1 MKYLISVCFL
11 LFSLHFTF
19 AQVVLDTSA
28 IRSKLREAQAAFNQY
43 AYPEALIAADDAL
56 QEFNL
61 VPDTTLQLRADALR
75 IKGGILTRMGQSEE
89 ARNEMSTAAEIYT
102 QLSPLRYT
110 LLAQLYSNIGISHIQ
125 SQTRDF
131 AAAIPWFRKA
141 AETIQASEEAN
152 KDMATMDYIG
162 NIGLAYFYLNQF
174 EQAEKTY
181 LEALSYIQEP
191 TVENG
196 TFIGTMEFRLGLLY
210 ERKGNLADALHQ
222 YAQALQH
229 YQLKVKED
237 PMVGNIY
244 RSMGKLHYKR
254 GDYEKALLY
263 AEKARVLYAKL
274 IGPATEEYI
283 AALDLQS
290 TALEELGRDKL
301 AQKSDSTKSALLKQI
316 YQSKG
321 PIIAIHEANMAIKQA
336 KQQQKPSIAIKGLQ
350 QVIADLKQM
359 SEPVEEELAQY
370 TLELGL
376 AYQDQLQLQLAEDYM
391 KKSLALHQNIYQA
404 ESGEMV
410 HILFSLASFHTQQQ
424 HFEKALSYFQKA
436 EKAARLSEALNVNQL
451 AYPLMGIEILE
462 QKGRL
467 YAQQFEQTQA
477 IADWQKADSLFQQG
491 LNLVEAI
498 QASAVDENS
507 KIGLQDK
514 ITPILEAK
522 LQLLWKAYAKT
533 GEQALVEE
541 AFTLMERGKNVVL
554 LQSIIRSNARKY
566 ATIPDSLV
574 QKEIRLREDIAF
586 YEKEI
591 YLLDQG
597 AKNLELEKTWTDLLL
612 DLKNAY
618 EQLQIAIRDQY
629 PDYYDLKNQKQDAF
643 TLTQVQ
649 QKLKKDQAFL
659 EYFVGEETLFIL
671 KISSSKAELFQVAKA
686 VELENWVQD
695 LQQSLLQINDDFIG
709 PAQQLY
715 QQLFQPLGSL
725 PHSLIIVPDGILAY
739 LPFEVL
745 LPETATKG
753 SSYQQYPF
761 VIRSKQISYNF
772 SGALWQKMSQKNYP
786 KRGLLAFAPSF
797 GDNGSAIA
805 SRSRNLGPLIF
816 NRSEVEQIGQL
827 FKRKTIFY
835 DSSATLK
842 NFLAVAQSHHL
853 LHLATH
859 AKVDDLSS
867 DYSYLAFYD
876 VQDSTHQ
883 SKLFV
888 KDLFN
893 LQLQLDLVTL
903 SACETGI
910 GVLQKGEGVISLA
923 RGFAYAGA
931 KSMVTSLWTAN
942 DLSTAEIMTDFYSHL
957 KKGQRKDE
965 ALRMA
970 KLNFLDQKT
979 LAHPHYWA
987 TFIPIGDM
995 ESIGPNKARNLVTW
1009 GILSLTILAFFFFY
1023 FKKIQNRG

>member
-1 MKYLISVCFL
+1 MKHLITLYLL
-11 LFSLHFTF
+11 LFSLHCTF
-19 AQVVLDTSA
+19 AQGVLDTSA

-43 AYPEALIAADDAL
+43 AYSEALIAADDAL
-56 QEFNL
+56 QAFNPA
-61 VPDTTLQLRADALR
+61 PDTTLQLRADALR

-89 ARNEMSTAAEIYT
+89 ARSEMSKAAEIYT
-102 QLSPLRYT
+102 QLRPVQHT

-131 AAAIPWFRKA
+131 VAAIPWFRKA

-196 TFIGTMEFRLGLLY
+196 TFIGTMEFRFGLLY

-237 PMVGNIY
+237 PLIGNIY
-244 RSMGKLHYKR
+244 RSMGNLHYKR

-283 AALDLQS
+283 ASLDLQS
-290 TALEELGRDKL
+290 MALEELGRNKL
-301 AQKSDSTKSALLKQI
+301 SRKSDSTKSALLKQI
-316 YQSKG
+316 YQRKG
-321 PIIAIHEANMAIKQA
+321 PVIAIHEANMAIKQA
-336 KQQQKPSIAIKGLQ
+336 KKQKKPSIAIEGLQ
-350 QVIADLKQM
+350 QAIVDLKQM

-376 AYQDQLQLQLAEDYM
+376 AYQDQQQLQLAEDFL
-391 KKSLALHQNIYQA
+391 KQSLALHQNIYQTG
-404 ESGEMV
+404 SGEMV

-424 HFEKALSYFQKA
+424 HFEAALPYFEQA
-436 EKAARLSEALNVNQL
+436 EQAARLTEDLNVNQL
-451 AYPLMGIEILE
+451 AYPLMGIAILE

-467 YAQQFEQTQA
+467 YAQQFEQTQVL
-477 IADWQKADSLFQQG
+477 ADWQKADSLFQQG

-522 LQLLWKAYAKT
+522 LQLLWNVYAKT

-541 AFTLMERGKNVVL
+541 AFTLMERGKNFVL

-566 ATIPDSLV
+566 ASIPDSLV
-574 QKEIRLREDIAF
+574 QKEVRLREDIAF

-597 AKNLELEKTWTDLLL
+597 AENLELEKTWTDLLL
-612 DLKNAY
+612 DLKNSY
-618 EQLQIAIRDQY
+618 EQLQSTIKDQY
-629 PDYYDLKNQKQDAF
+629 PVYYNLKNQKKEAF

-649 QKLKKDQAFL
+649 QKLRKDQAFL
-659 EYFVGEETLFIL
+659 EYFVGEEMLYIL
-671 KISSSKAELFQVAKA
+671 KTSSSKAELFQVAKVA
-686 VELENWVQD
+686 ELETWVQN
-695 LQQSLLQINDDFIG
+695 LQQSLLQINDDFIE

-715 QQLFQPLGSL
+715 QQLFQPLGNL
-725 PHSLIIVPDGILAY
+725 PHSLIIVPDGVLAY

-745 LPETATKG
+745 LTENTAKEL
-753 SSYQQYPF
+753 SYQQYPF

-772 SGALWQKMSQKNYP
+772 SGALWQNMSQKNYP

-827 FKRKTIFY
+827 FKRKSIFY
-835 DSSATLK
+835 DSSATID
-842 NFLAVAQSHHL
+842 NFLSMAQNHHL

-867 DYSYLAFYD
+867 DYSYLAFYG

-910 GVLQKGEGVISLA
+910 GILQKGEGVISLA

-957 KKGQRKDE
+957 KKGKRKDE

-970 KLNFLDQKT
+970 KLNFLDQKA

-995 ESIGPNKARNLVTW
+995 ESIGQNKVRNLVTW
-1009 GILSLTILAFFFFY
+1009 GILSLTVLAFFFFY
-1023 FKKIQNRG
+1023 FKKSQNRG